1 MTLSKMTLAIAL
13 VFANQAYAA
22 DLTNFDNFTPLTS
35 SSGVRPAT
43 SPILLSSP
51 NFTQTIISNS
61 LNNNISQFAPTVA
74 NAGRD
79 GNAPDMIDAD
89 PSGRYIFMPLEQG
102 KGGVLRIDTQD
113 ANYNTRTTVI
123 VTPDTA
129 NSQGFIRGD
138 ASRYTPW
145 GGYLTGEENLTSG
158 TVASGIGEGR
168 MFEVTNPLTATAGTG
183 NFVQRNS
190 VIPLVAH
197 EGMAFDSAKN
207 FYFVDENLSGS
218 VYKFTSANANAAN
231 GQDFFSAGTVSAL
244 KVGGGLATA
253 TVDFKVGDE
262 GVTHV
267 VGGATNWVAVS
278 GANGRGAADVAGATG
293 FNRPEDLEIL
303 NLANGNEALV
313 FASTAGDND
322 SSSANGAGHVYIQN
336 LTTNTLSLFADS
348 NTKDLA
354 TGLALGAAFQN
365 PDNIAV
371 DADGNIYII
380 EDRNGSTDDDIWFA
394 NDSNHDGDL
403 LDAGEGLARWASN
416 GINGSEFS
424 GLYFSKTDPNL
435 AFVNIQHPNGGD
447 DLTIQLQAVAAVP
460 EPETYAMMLAGLALI
475 GFTARNK
482 KARQV

>member
-1 MTLSKMTLAIAL
+1 MTLSKMAAAIAL
-13 VFANQAYAA
+13 VFANQAYAV
-22 DLTNFDNFTPLTS
+22 DNTYFDNFTPLTS
-35 SSGVRPAT
+35 SSGLRPAS

-61 LNNNISQFAPTVA
+61 FNNGISLYAPTVA

-102 KGGVLRIDTQD
+102 AGGVLRIDTQD
-113 ANYNTRTTVI
+113 PNYNTRTTVI
-123 VTPDTA
+123 VTPNTT

-145 GGYLTGEENLTSG
+145 GGYLTGEENLTGSG
-158 TVASGIGEGR
+158 ATVASGR

-190 VIPLVAH
+190 VIPQVAH
-197 EGMAFDSAKN
+197 EGMVFDAAKN

-218 VYKFTSANANAAN
+218 VYKFTPANPNASN
-231 GQDFFSAGTVSAL
+231 GQDYFSAGTVSAL
-244 KVGGGLATA
+244 KVGGGMAA
-253 TVDFKVGDE
+253 PSGSFKAGDE
-262 GVTHV
+262 GITHV
-267 VGGATNWVAVS
+267 VGGATTWVAVT
-278 GANGRGAADVAGATG
+278 GADGRLGADNAGATG
-293 FNRPEDLEIL
+293 FNRPEDMELL
-303 NLANGNEALV
+303 SLANGNEALV

-322 SSSANGAGHVYIQN
+322 SSDATGTGHVYIQN

-365 PDNIAV
+365 PDNIAI
-371 DADGNIYII
+371 DANGNIYII

-416 GINGSEFS
+416 GINGSEFT

-482 KARQV
+482 KAHQV